1 MVGCSSNN
9 ERLDNDLAEDI
20 QNEARITQ
28 SLHNEEVEDQE
39 VQKQEVQN
47 HAQNEEIYDKSE
59 KIGYI
64 DMDDLWLNDLYLKM
78 PYIDLLNIMG
88 TEQEKIIDSDLGDN
102 EIMYRLLYAD
112 GTIIHLI
119 EEEIYSVEV
128 ISRDYQT
135 PRGLRVGDTKEKV
148 IELYNYPAYKED
160 SNWGYSTTN
169 DYILFT
175 VEFHDIKVSKIGIN
189 LVM

>member
-28 SLHNEEVEDQE
+28 SVHNEEV
-39 VQKQEVQN
+39 QN
-47 HAQNEEIYDKSE
+47 HVQNEEIYHGTE

-169 DYILFT
+169 DYILFS
-175 VEFHDIKVSKIGIN
+175 VEFHDNKVSKIGIN